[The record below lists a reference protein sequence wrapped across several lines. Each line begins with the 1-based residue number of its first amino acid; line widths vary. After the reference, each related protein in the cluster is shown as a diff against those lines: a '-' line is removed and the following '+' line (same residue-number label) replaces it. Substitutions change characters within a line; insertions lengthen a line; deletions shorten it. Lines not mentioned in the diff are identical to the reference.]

1 MYNNRVYIIINKDLV
16 TPEILEKSPN
26 TLETARTDLSGNNII
41 IKYNPED
48 VPEYIYALG
57 VQTFTHKEIC
67 RYLKQNYNEW
77 TNKQILQVVE

>member
-41 IKYNPED
+41 IKYI
-48 VPEYIYALG
+48 YIC
-57 VQTFTHKEIC
+57 VRC
-67 RYLKQNYNEW
+67 
-77 TNKQILQVVE
+77 TNIYT